1 MQDMMIHA
9 DLQMLSERS
18 QAKASLY
25 NMDPFLKIRIMET
38 NVQSFKVDQCFPE
51 EKRQPKRG
59 LKKHTRKFQK

>member
-1 MQDMMIHA
+1 MTKETNYGMCINNGKLLSNKKKLLMQDMMIHA

-38 NVQSFKVDQCFPE
+38 NV
-51 EKRQPKRG
+51 
-59 LKKHTRKFQK
+59 